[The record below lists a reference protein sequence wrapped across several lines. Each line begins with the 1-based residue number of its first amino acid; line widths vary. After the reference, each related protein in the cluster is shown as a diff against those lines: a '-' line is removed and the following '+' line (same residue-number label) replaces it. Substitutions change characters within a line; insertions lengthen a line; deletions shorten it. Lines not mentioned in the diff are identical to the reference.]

1 MSDRRILAQRA
12 PLLWI
17 LLPWVTGLALGH
29 MGMAGISHVACLAV
43 AWVTLLW
50 ALGVEHRVG
59 WALLLGSGVVALGAV
74 RYDLAR
80 QRLPEWEGRPAREAR
95 LVIEVTRRFAAG
107 DDPRKVSGLGVVTST
122 DPHLRSLV
130 GQRIYFSARLPRNE
144 ARPVRS
150 AAVEVRGQLEV
161 LPRNPAPATFEG
173 FLAGA
178 GVNFKLG
185 RARIVR
191 TQQPATMYWRWCD
204 RMQTRMSDALGWGVE
219 AHPEWVGILRAMV
232 LGQQSELSEAQSDG
246 FAQSGTLH
254 LFSISGLHVTVI
266 ALALGGLLSLCRF
279 PLAAS
284 VVLVLGLLWL
294 YVDITGRV
302 PSAVRA
308 FFMIFLFKV
317 AKVIRA
323 PSNPVSALV
332 VSALV
337 VLVVEPMQ
345 LFSAS
350 FQMSY
355 GIVAALLLLGLPL
368 ANVWEEKSRLFRSLP
383 VVSWK
388 PVHHLLDY
396 TRRSLLS
403 AGAIGVATLPVSAVA
418 GVLYFGL
425 FTPGALLANLV
436 VIPAASLALLGG
448 FGSVVATFIGEPML
462 ALLFNRSA
470 VLMLGLIEQVTVWFV
485 TLPGVFLRVQFR
497 APWLGFLTLTL
508 LIGLLLAGFQCGW
521 SSRIGGFWMP
531 FVVTLVALIF
541 LVTFAPTPV

>member
-1 MSDRRILAQRA
+1 MPDRPILAQRA

-17 LLPWVTGLALGH
+17 LLPW
-29 MGMAGISHVACLAV
+29 MAGLVVGHLGIEGVSQVACLAV
-43 AWVTLLW
+43 AWVMVLG
-50 ALGVEHRVG
+50 AFGVEHRGG
-59 WALLLGSGVVALGAV
+59 WVLLLGGGVAALGVV

-80 QRLPEWEGRPAREAR
+80 QRLPEWEGRPSREAR
-95 LVIEVTRRFAAG
+95 LVVEVTRRFAG
-107 DDPRKVSGLGVVTST
+107 GEDPRKVSGLGVVTST

-144 ARPVRS
+144 MRPVRS

-161 LPRNPAPATFEG
+161 LPRNPSPATFEG

-178 GVNFKLG
+178 GINFKLS

-191 TQQPATMYWRWCD
+191 TQRPATTYWQWCD
-204 RMQTRMSDALGWGVE
+204 TVQARMSEAVGWGVE

-279 PLAAS
+279 PLAVN
-284 VVLVLGLLWL
+284 VVVVLGLLWL

-308 FFMIFLFKV
+308 FFMIFLFKM
-317 AKVIRA
+317 AKVVRA
-323 PSNPVSALV
+323 PSNPVSTLV

-337 VLVVEPMQ
+337 VLIIEPVQ

-368 ANVWEEKSRLFRSLP
+368 ANAWEEKSRLFRGLP

-388 PVHHLLDY
+388 PVHHLLDHA
-396 TRRSLLS
+396 RRSLVS
-403 AGAIGVATLPVSAVA
+403 AAAIGVATLPVSAVA

-448 FGSVVATFIGEPML
+448 FGSIVATFVGEPTL
-462 ALLFNRSA
+462 ALLFNRAA
-470 VLMLGLIEQVTVWFV
+470 VLMLGLIEQVTAWFV

-497 APWLGFLTLTL
+497 APWMGFLTFAL
-508 LIGLLLAGFQCGW
+508 LIGLLLGGFQRSW
-521 SSRIGGFWMP
+521 SPRIGGFWLP
-531 FVVTLVALIF
+531 FVVTALALIF
-541 LVTFAPTPV
+541 LVTFAPSPV